1 MNIFKQ
7 LGIILAFGFA
17 GEIIAR
23 FIPMGMPSSVLGMIL
38 MLAALGFRILK
49 PEHLGATA
57 DFLSANMAFF
67 FLPAVV
73 TVLRNFDLVRSVV
86 WRLLFICCVCS
97 GITFGISYGTV
108 WLCRKIMSSGRTRRG
123 KLSPLAKKEN

>member
-1 MNIFKQ
+1 MGIFKQ
-7 LGIILAFGFA
+7 LGIILAFGYA
-17 GEIIAR
+17 GEIIAH
-23 FIPMGMPSSVLGMIL
+23 FIPVGMPASVLGLVL

-73 TVLRNFDLVRSVV
+73 TVLRNFDLVRPAV
-86 WRLLFICCVCS
+86 WRLLLICCVCA
-97 GITFGISYGTV
+97 GITFGTTYGTV
-108 WLCRKIMSSGRTRRG
+108 WLCRKIMLNRTRRRE
-123 KLSPLAKKEN
+123 SAVRKEG

>member
-1 MNIFKQ
+1 MNIFRQ

-17 GEIIAR
+17 GEIIAC
-23 FIPMGMPSSVLGMIL
+23 FIPTGMPSSVIGMIL
-38 MLAALGFRILK
+38 MFAALAFRILK

-73 TVLRNFDLVRSVV
+73 TVLRNFDLVRPAL
-86 WRLLFICCVCS
+86 WRLLLICCVCS

-108 WLCRKIMSSGRTRRG
+108 WLCRKIMFPGRTRRE
-123 KLSPLAKKEN
+123 KISLAGKKEN